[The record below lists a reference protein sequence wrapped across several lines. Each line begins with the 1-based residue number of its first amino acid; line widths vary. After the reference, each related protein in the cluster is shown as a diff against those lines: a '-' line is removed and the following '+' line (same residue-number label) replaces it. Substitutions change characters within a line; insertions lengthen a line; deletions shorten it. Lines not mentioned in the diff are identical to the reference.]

1 MSNLLTTS
9 RLKAARACARLHH
22 IQSVE
27 CVRPAVEPEPLRF
40 GTLIHAALEAWWT
53 APTAEDRL
61 PAALSALAVEAEPY
75 DRAKA
80 EALMIG
86 YDARWGDDAAEALA
100 IEVQFDAPLVNPE
113 TGRPSRTWR
122 LGGKIDGIIRDPVT
136 GAVLIMEHKTA
147 TGDIAPGS
155 DYWRRLRMDTQVS
168 TYYLGA
174 EALGYAVE
182 GCMYDVIGKPALRPS
197 QVPLVDEDGVKIVHN
212 ESGERVR
219 TKDGKKWRQ
228 TGDAKEGYALQ
239 TREETPDEYKERIL
253 ADIAENPGKYFQR
266 GEVVRLEDEMTEAR
280 VDTWQTAQAIREAA
294 RHGHAPRNP
303 DACVRWGRTC
313 SYFDVCTGAA
323 SIDDPA
329 LFTRSVVAHPE
340 LSAAPD
346 AVLTTPKEEAISW

>member
-1 MSNLLTTS
+1 MSTLLTTS

-22 IQSVE
+22 IQYVE

-40 GTLIHAALEAWWT
+40 GTLIHKALEAWWT
-53 APTAEDRL
+53 APSPEERL
-61 PAALSALAVEAEPY
+61 PAALAALEVEAEPF

-86 YDARWGDDAAEALA
+86 YDARWIDDAVEALA
-100 IEVQFDAPLVNPE
+100 IEVQFEAPMVNPE

-122 LGGKIDGIIRDPVT
+122 LGGKIDGIISDPLT

-147 TGDIAPGS
+147 TGDISPGS

-174 EALGYAVE
+174 DALGYDVM
-182 GCMYDVIGKPALRPS
+182 GCMYDVIGKPGMRPLKAT
-197 QVPLVDEDGVKIVHN
+197 PE
-212 ESGERVR
+212 ESRKYK
-219 TKDGKKWRQ
+219 KDGALYANQR
-228 TGDAKEGYALQ
+228 DAD
-239 TREETPDEYKERIL
+239 ETPDEYKERVL
-253 ADIAENPGKYFQR
+253 ADIAENPGKYYQR
-266 GEVVRLEDEMTEAR
+266 GEVVRLEDEMIEAR

-323 SIDDPA
+323 TLDDPA
-329 LFTRSVVAHPE
+329 LFTRSEVAHPE
-340 LSAAPD
+340 LSPAAD
-346 AVLTTPKEEAISW
+346 AASNMPKEEALPW